1 MWAGTSGELE
11 TAIKQLALKLI
22 NDQARECR
30 CQWCLEPWGS
40 SGGSG
45 NQKGFL
51 SCRLAHH
58 DY

>member
-30 CQWCLEPWGS
+30 CQWCLEPWG
-40 SGGSG
+40 
-45 NQKGFL
+45 
-51 SCRLAHH
+51 
-58 DY
+58 